1 MLTVNTNNGYTQ
13 LWIESGVNAA
23 AVLCKRLIMHDKCLI
38 GEQTQSSFHLKSN
51 EIGVTLN
58 ISLMGFSIDLTK
70 SENED

>member
-1 MLTVNTNNGYTQ
+1 
-13 LWIESGVNAA
+13 
-23 AVLCKRLIMHDKCLI
+23 MHDKCLI